1 LTSDR
6 DTRDTA
12 CATDGHRWWRSAD
25 GTPGP
30 TGRDGVRHSL
40 TYRVAMA
47 TSAANLV
54 LLGDPQ
60 QLPHIQEASIRV
72 TPRVRRWRICS
83 SMRRPL
89 PRTAASS
96 RSVLTACTLRFV
108 ITSPSSHMTGGFAV
122 PTDAN
127 GRSLCRVA
135 WAAQAS
141 DAVSSVRP
149 LLPLAPVLNSVTR
162 VDAFG

>member
-25 GTPGP
+25 GTAGP

-96 RSVLTACTLRFV
+96 GAYLPHAPCGLWLRLRARIWRAASQCRRMRTAG
-108 ITSPSSHMTGGFAV
+108 HY
-122 PTDAN
+122 
-127 GRSLCRVA
+127 VA
-135 WAAQAS
+135 WLERRRHPMQY
-141 DAVSSVRP
+141 R
-149 LLPLAPVLNSVTR
+149 
-162 VDAFG
+162 AFVHYSR